1 VATAE
6 LGIGMAKISLG
17 HEQPSGISR
26 PLVIGLG
33 VAVAFAAFMAGWF
46 VLTVVSGPSGS
57 TEVAT
62 PADDIPTMS
71 ATVNL
76 PDPPRA
82 TAPALV
88 VALAG
93 NDRVLA
99 SDIDSE
105 VPAFVPLPTPRPP
118 NSVPFPRPRP
128 QMAEQGQPHAEPPTF
143 FDFLNGRAR

>member
-1 VATAE
+1 
-6 LGIGMAKISLG
+6 MAKISLG

-46 VLTVVSGPSGS
+46 VLTVVSGDSGS

-76 PDPPRA
+76 PDPSRA

-105 VPAFVPLPTPRPP
+105 VPALDRK
-118 NSVPFPRPRP
+118 S
-128 QMAEQGQPHAEPPTF
+128 
-143 FDFLNGRAR
+143 